1 MANERTSMYLQPE
14 VKQALT
20 EYVERTKAESISA
33 AANDLIQRGLVALSA
48 KDTGDVA
55 APAIAEAISR
65 RVEDLLRT
73 VVVGPLRAELAAI
86 PTRRRW
92 RGWKDS
98 PTSPTTTGHRWPN
111 AWKRRSRNAPKRR
124 ARRARCP
131 TCTWPCSTRRGR
143 WPDGPY
149 ASG

>member
-48 KDTGDVA
+48 RDTGDVA

-65 RVEDLLRT
+65 RVEELLRAL
-73 VVVGPLRAELAAI
+73 VVQPLHTELAAI
-86 PTRRRW
+86 HHEATLARLEGFAHIANDYGPPVAERLEAAVEERAQAARAA
-92 RGWKDS
+92 GEVPHLNMALIDQ
-98 PTSPTTTGHRWPN
+98 TGPV
-111 AWKRRSRNAPKRR
+111 A
-124 ARRARCP
+124 
-131 TCTWPCSTRRGR
+131 
-143 WPDGPY
+143 
-149 ASG
+149 